1 VEEYMV
7 SIAIIGLGSFGVRV
21 LEELSDA
28 DADVIIVDKDRT
40 IVEKYK
46 DKVRDAYIT
55 DAINDDTLR
64 KIIPDDVDAVV
75 VDLGSQLEAS
85 ILVTNYL
92 HKLGVKHVV
101 AKARSDEHGEILKL
115 VGATMIVYPDLDAAQ
130 RITPLLISS
139 VLFNYMQVSPLFAL
153 AEVSV
158 KPELAGKTLAES
170 KMRQAYRLNVVAFRN
185 DSKEDFSFISSADFT
200 FSEGMHILVA
210 GTEKDLHG
218 YIDRKDET
226 EKKTRKTTL
235 RKLFFRK

>member
-1 VEEYMV
+1 MV